1 MNNQSKESA
10 RSVSAEPVKQV
21 VVRAFGARLLGGKE
35 AQRLAASVFWSKNQL
50 WNKLVEIENEHREI
64 YRAAL
69 NDSDEE
75 LASINA
81 KVQQEQLQLDVLV
94 DARKRE
100 RAARRSKKTENA
112 ISYAA
117 LIKEASA
124 RIKALRAQAKDRK
137 AAAKLAAKPL
147 VDKAEEERRDKV
159 KQAVAASGMWWCHH
173 DSVVEKYDVARVKAM
188 KQGAVLR
195 FHRFEGDGSLRVRF
209 KGEPMPLHVLTKGRT
224 DMLSMRDPLPDE
236 LGRMQATKADGGVR
250 KIIELQVGAKGDDKV
265 VPKLRFL
272 ATLQAGMEIPPDMPL
287 KTVTARCDM
296 HVGKPEWKI
305 VFMFSE
311 TSERQDNVADLPRGA
326 AGIDVGFRLVRD
338 QKGNRELR
346 VAAIANGQ
354 AVRYVTL
361 SDMWLRR
368 MERADSTRE
377 RLDDVS
383 NLFWEKIK
391 SVMNDPLHRAAIESL
406 DERERFRVLAGKVQ
420 RAKGAYASLLV
431 SLCDSH
437 ANAGKPLGDAVDDQM
452 QIFRR
457 EAFVLQL
464 QAHHTRRKAID
475 HRKHLFRNEAARI
488 VAEAGLIAMEEFDLR
503 QVALLTAEDGSE
515 NELPQAARKYR
526 TWAAL
531 SELRLAI
538 EQTAKR
544 ERRELVK
551 VPADGTTQTC
561 STCGHV
567 HDEKIIDLNF
577 VCGGC
582 GKVWDRDENASINIR
597 KLGLKEQEI
606 SDVATS

>member
-1 MNNQSKESA
+1 MNIQSKESA
-10 RSVSAEPVKQV
+10 QSVCAEPVKQV

-35 AQRLAASVFWSKNQL
+35 AQGLAASVFWSQNQL
-50 WNKLVEIENEHREI
+50 WNKLVEIENEHREL

-75 LASINA
+75 LAAIN
-81 KVQQEQLQLDVLV
+81 VQLQQEQLQLDALI
-94 DARKRE
+94 DARNRVRATKR
-100 RAARRSKKTENA
+100 AKKTENA
-112 ISYAA
+112 TNYAD
-117 LIKEASA
+117 LIKAASA
-124 RIKALRAQAKDRK
+124 RMKALRVKSKDRK
-137 AAAKLAAKPL
+137 TTAKLAAQPL
-147 VDKAEEERRDKV
+147 IETAEEDRRDKV
-159 KQAVAASGMWWCHH
+159 KQAVAASGMWWSHH
-173 DSVVEKYDVARVKAM
+173 ESVTEKYDIARVKAM
-188 KQGAVLR
+188 KQGATLR
-195 FHRFEGDGSLRVRF
+195 FHRFEGEGSMRVRF
-209 KGEPMPLHVLTKGRT
+209 TGEPRPMNILASGRSAL
-224 DMLSMRDPLPDE
+224 LSVRDPLPEE
-236 LGRMQATKADGGVR
+236 LGRMQAKKADGGMR
-250 KIIELQVGAKGDDKV
+250 KIIELQAGAKGDDKV

-272 ATLQAGMEIPPDMPL
+272 ATMQAGMEIPEDMPL
-287 KTVTARCDM
+287 KMVTARCDM

-311 TSERQDNVADLPRGA
+311 MRERQDNVADLPRVA

-338 QKGNRELR
+338 QEGNRELR
-346 VAAIANGQ
+346 VAAIATGD

-361 SDMWLRR
+361 SDKWLRR
-368 MERADSTRE
+368 MERADSTRA
-377 RLDDVS
+377 RLDEVS
-383 NLFWEKIK
+383 NLFWAQIK
-391 SVMNDPLHRAAIESL
+391 DVINDPLQRTAIDSL

-437 ANAGKPLGDAVDDQM
+437 AKAGKPLGDAADDQM

-488 VAEAGLIAMEEFDLR
+488 VAEAGLIAIEEFDLR
-503 QVALLTAEDGSE
+503 QIALLTTEDGSE

-526 TWAAL
+526 TWAAI

-538 EQTAKR
+538 EQAAKR
-544 ERRELVK
+544 EGRELVK
-551 VPADGTTQTC
+551 VPADGTSQTC

-567 HDEKIIDLNF
+567 HDERIIDLNF

-597 KLGLKEQEI
+597 KLGLQEHES

>member
-1 MNNQSKESA
+1 MQTQSKELAHSG
-10 RSVSAEPVKQV
+10 SSEPVKQV

-35 AQRLAASVFWSKNQL
+35 AQGLAAKVFWSQNQL

-69 NDSDEE
+69 NDSDVE

-81 KVQQEQLQLDVLV
+81 KLQQEQLQLDALV
-94 DARKRE
+94 AARNRE
-100 RAARRSKKTENA
+100 RAAMRAKKTENA
-112 ISYAA
+112 TNYAA

-147 VDKAEEERRDKV
+147 VDKAEEDRRGKV
-159 KQAVAASGMWWCHH
+159 KQAVAASGMWWAHH
-173 DSVVEKYDVARVKAM
+173 ESVIEKYDIARVKAM
-188 KQGAVLR
+188 KQGATLR
-195 FHRFEGDGSLRVRF
+195 FHRFEGEGSMRVRF
-209 KGEPMPLHVLTKGRT
+209 TNEPRPLHILTSSRSEL
-224 DMLSMRDPLPDE
+224 LSVRDPLPEE

-250 KIIELQVGAKGDDKV
+250 KIIALQAGAKGEDKV

-272 ATLQAGMEIPPDMPL
+272 ATMQAGMDIPEDMPL
-287 KTVTARCDM
+287 KMVTARCDM

-311 TSERQDNVADLPRGA
+311 TKERQDNVADLPRGA
-326 AGIDVGFRLVRD
+326 AGIDLGFRVVRD
-338 QKGNRELR
+338 QEGNRELR
-346 VAAIANGQ
+346 VAAIATGRG
-354 AVRYVTL
+354 VRYLTL
-361 SDMWLRR
+361 SDAWLRR
-368 MERADSTRE
+368 MERADSTRQ

-383 NLFWEKIK
+383 NLFWGQIK
-391 SVMNDPLHRAAIESL
+391 SALNEPQHKAAIDAL
-406 DERERFRVLAGKVQ
+406 DEHERFRVLSGKVQ

-437 ANAGKPLGDAVDDQM
+437 AKAGKPLGEEVDEQM

-488 VAEAGLIAMEEFDLR
+488 VSEAGLIAMEDIDLR
-503 QVALLTAEDGSE
+503 QLAQLTAEDGSE

-526 TWAAL
+526 TWAAP

-538 EQTAKR
+538 EQAAKR
-544 ERRELVK
+544 EGRELVK
-551 VPADGTTQTC
+551 VSAEGTTQTC

-567 HDEKIIDLNF
+567 HEEKLIDLTF

-597 KLGLKEQEI
+597 NLGLKDQETP
-606 SDVATS
+606 DVTTS